1 MRSSFLSA
9 NVDKP
14 GRSASIWRHGEL
26 LRSLVIRNL
35 KLKYQRSV
43 LGFFWTLLN
52 PLLMVA
58 VLMVVFTYV
67 VRIALPNYW
76 AFLISGF
83 FVWNF
88 MQQSL
93 NVGTYILTE
102 HANLIRSIAFPKE
115 ALIISAVLTRL
126 VEYLAELLLV
136 VIVLAV
142 VHHRDLP
149 ASFCMLPLLI
159 LLQLLLGVG
168 LAMPIATLSAFYND
182 VQHVIPIV
190 LMAFFYI
197 SPVFYPLGLVP
208 EDFQSIYL
216 INPFAQLLT
225 LYHAVLYE
233 GKFSSVALLGTTV
246 LVSTM
251 IAVVGYVIFNRF
263 KNVFAEI
270 V

>member
-14 GRSASIWRHGEL
+14 GRPVSIWRHGEL

-52 PLLMVA
+52 PLFMVA
-58 VLMVVFTYV
+58 VLVMVFTYV
-67 VRIALPNYW
+67 VRIPLSNYW

-93 NVGTYILTE
+93 SVSTYIFAE

-115 ALIISAVLTRL
+115 VLIISAVLTRL

-136 VIVLAV
+136 AIILVL
-142 VHHRDLP
+142 VHHQGLP

-159 LLQLLLGVG
+159 LVQLLLGVG
-168 LAMPIATLSAFYND
+168 LAMPIATIAAFYND
-182 VQHVIPIV
+182 VQHAIPIV

-197 SPVFYPLGLVP
+197 SPVFYPVGLIP
-208 EDFQSIYL
+208 ESFQSIYL
-216 INPFAQLLT
+216 TNPVAQLLT

-233 GKFSSVALLGTTV
+233 GNFPSVALLGKTV

-251 IAVVGYVIFNRF
+251 IALVGFIIFSRF

>member
-14 GRSASIWRHGEL
+14 GRPVSIWRYGEL

-43 LGFFWTLLN
+43 LGFLWTLLN
-52 PLLMVA
+52 PLFMVA
-58 VLMVVFTYV
+58 VLVMVFTYV
-67 VRIALPNYW
+67 VRIPLPNYW

-93 NVGTYILTE
+93 SVGTYIFIE

-115 ALIISAVLTRL
+115 VLIISAVLTRL

-136 VIVLAV
+136 AIILAL
-142 VHHRDLP
+142 VHHQGLP
-149 ASFCMLPLLI
+149 ASFCVLPLLI

-168 LAMPIATLSAFYND
+168 LAMPIATISAFYND
-182 VQHVIPIV
+182 VQHAIPIV

-197 SPVFYPLGLVP
+197 SPVFYPVGLIP
-208 EDFQSIYL
+208 ESFQSIYL
-216 INPFAQLLT
+216 TNPVAQLLT

-233 GKFSSVALLGTTV
+233 GNFPSAALLGKTA

-251 IAVVGYVIFNRF
+251 IALVGFIIFSRF

>member
-14 GRSASIWRHGEL
+14 GRPVPIWRHGEL

-52 PLLMVA
+52 PLFMVA
-58 VLMVVFTYV
+58 VLVMIFTYV
-67 VRIALPNYW
+67 VRIPLPNYW

-93 NVGTYILTE
+93 GVSTYIFTE
-102 HANLIRSIAFPKE
+102 HANLIRSIAFPE
-115 ALIISAVLTRL
+115 EVLIISAVLTRL

-136 VIVLAV
+136 AIILAL
-142 VHHRDLP
+142 VHHQGLP
-149 ASFCMLPLLI
+149 ASFCVLPLLI

-168 LAMPIATLSAFYND
+168 LAMPIATISAFYND
-182 VQHVIPIV
+182 VQHAIPIV
-190 LMAFFYI
+190 LMALFYI
-197 SPVFYPLGLVP
+197 SPIFYPVGLVP
-208 EDFQSIYL
+208 ESFQSIYL
-216 INPFAQLLT
+216 TNPVAQLLT

-233 GKFSSVALLGTTV
+233 GNFPSAALLGKTV

-251 IAVVGYVIFNRF
+251 IAVVGYIIFNRF